1 MVSLNIL
8 FHIIFGTSSVVLGLL
23 IIIFGAINAGRF
35 GDSRITKKIFK
46 FHKYFSIILGI
57 IVIFSFFGGIS
68 SLLIEGH
75 EIFQSIH
82 SWTGLSIVIIS
93 IIQIISSLTI
103 TDRKKLRNIHKYAG
117 YILLIVISIQ
127 LITGIFQATQ
137 HLLE

>member
-1 MVSLNIL
+1 MFSLNIL
-8 FHIIFGTSSVVLGLL
+8 IHIIFGTSTVVLGLL
-23 IIIFGAINAGRF
+23 IIILGAINAGKF

-46 FHKYFSIILGI
+46 FHKYFGTILGFI
-57 IVIFSFFGGIS
+57 AIFSFFWGIS

-93 IIQIISSLTI
+93 IIQIVPSLTI
-103 TDRKKLRNIHKYAG
+103 INRKKLRNIHKYAG

-127 LITGIFQATQ
+127 LITGIFQTSL